1 MRSARL
7 GASVAIAMVAV
18 LAVGFGV
25 TQAAPIPEV
34 TFAPASSAAGCFNC
48 PAGGPFSAAP
58 APLLGLTYSGSTW
71 GGETSGGFLA
81 IGGAG
86 NNLGSLT
93 LAAGTNSYFG
103 NTFRLEVTF
112 VLDPPGAIVPESSPE
127 FTAGLVGQTS
137 SSGAGGASINF
148 TGVPQMFTYTA
159 GLESGSFSL
168 LVNPV
173 SVFPGQTVP
182 VTGQIIGASS
192 MGPTTVPEPGVTLLL
207 GSVLA
212 ALAFVGHRAA
222 RSR

>member
-1 MRSARL
+1 MKRGRL
-7 GASVAIAMVAV
+7 GGLVAVAMVAV
-18 LAVGFGV
+18 LALGFGAA
-25 TQAAPIPEV
+25 QAAPIPEV
-34 TFAPASSAAGCFNC
+34 TFDPASSAAGCFNC

-58 APLLGLTYSGSTW
+58 APLLGLSYSGSTW

-86 NNLGSLT
+86 NNFGSLT
-93 LAAGTNSYFG
+93 LAAGANSYFG

-112 VLDPPGAIVPESSPE
+112 VLDPPGLVVPESSPE
-127 FTAGLVGQTS
+127 FTALLIGQTS
-137 SSGAGGASINF
+137 ASGAGGASIIF
-148 TGVPQMFTYTA
+148 TGAPQMFTYTA
-159 GLESGSFSL
+159 GAESGKFSL
-168 LVNPV
+168 FVNPV

-192 MGPTTVPEPGVTLLL
+192 MGPVPEPGVTLLL